1 MSVHKSVHLLLVV
14 AAASACGVGPADSGD
29 EAAGLDDAITSYEQ
43 ALGNRCGFVSQY
55 TLTKDCGYDGVYA
68 GPNKPE
74 EHGGVCLYS
83 GPQCLLTS
91 RYTTTKNCGTGW
103 VYAGPN
109 RPDLHGG
116 VCLRDV
122 YGTVLYTFYTETTKD
137 CPYGGIYVGPN
148 RPDLHGGYCL
158 YTD

>member
-1 MSVHKSVHLLLVV
+1 MSAIKAMRLCVLAVTVSSCGEEPAGSVDGPTELVDV
-14 AAASACGVGPADSGD
+14 IVSQK
-29 EAAGLDDAITSYEQ
+29 Q
-43 ALGNRCGFVSQY
+43 ALGNSCDIVSQY
-55 TLTKDCGYDGVYA
+55 TTTKDCGYDGVYV

-74 EHGGVCLYS
+74 EHGGVCLYT
-83 GPQCLLTS
+83 GPQCILTS
-91 RYTTTKNCGTGW
+91 RYTLTKNCGTGW

-109 RPDLHGG
+109 MPDLHGG
-116 VCLRDV
+116 VCLRELN
-122 YGTVLYTFYTETTKD
+122 GTVLYTFYTTIKS